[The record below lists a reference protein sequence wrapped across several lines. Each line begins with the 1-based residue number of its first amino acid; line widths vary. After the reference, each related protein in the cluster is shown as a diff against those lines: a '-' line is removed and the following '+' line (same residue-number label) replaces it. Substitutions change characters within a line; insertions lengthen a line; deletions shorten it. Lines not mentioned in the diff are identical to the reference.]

1 MKNASLPKDYGQVR
15 LELQAC
21 TGRIHLQRHHQGFA
35 MLRRRFLRFSY
46 IFLRFSHSCCTAGRC
61 CVAASCCAAA
71 TAVVAMQPQLLH
83 RIALN
88 ACVCRLHVPYPSPQV
103 VRKALASAITL
114 GSGASLGPEAPS
126 VELGANTAAVII
138 PKRLSRRR
146 QRMLLAAGAAAG
158 VSAAFDAPVAG
169 ALFAV
174 EFVLKSSRLGLD
186 R

>member
-1 MKNASLPKDYGQVR
+1 MYLP
-15 LELQAC
+15 
-21 TGRIHLQRHHQGFA
+21 
-35 MLRRRFLRFSY
+35 S
-46 IFLRFSHSCCTAGRC
+46 
-61 CVAASCCAAA
+61 
-71 TAVVAMQPQLLH
+71 PP
-83 RIALN
+83 AL
-88 ACVCRLHVPYPSPQV
+88 PSPQV